1 MGKSISINFIIF
13 TIFTLFI
20 LLIAGIFPGSIAS
33 QEAKNIEKSE
43 PHVIVLTTQG
53 AIGPAVADYITT
65 GIEKAELSD
74 AALVVYQMDTP
85 GGLDNSMRDII
96 QAILTSEVPVVTYV
110 APDGARAASAGTY
123 ILYASHVAAMSP
135 ATNLGAAT
143 PIQIGGFPGAPESP
157 EQDGQKSDEKTSGP
171 PPQSTL
177 EKKIVND
184 AAAYIKSLAERHG
197 RNVEWAEKAV
207 REAVSL
213 SASEALELGV
223 VDIVAADLNALL
235 QQVDGREVN
244 LASGKASVSTKNL
257 EIVHITQSWKEKV
270 MGIISDPN
278 IAYIL
283 LLLGVYGLIFE
294 VTHPGLFLP
303 GIAGAIS
310 LILALYAFQIL
321 PVNYSGLALIVLG
334 IGLIVSEAFLP
345 SFGVLGIGGI
355 IAFVVGSFILID
367 EESLRIAY
375 PVIGTTTAASALF
388 IAWLAGRMFV
398 MRGRRFRTGSEGMI
412 GMTGEAIDDFEGAG
426 RIWLMGESWQAKA
439 ETKIKKGERVKVT
452 GKDGLELSVATL
464 KEDQSDDI
472 V

>member
-1 MGKSISINFIIF
+1 MRQIISGKVITSAIITLLALILTGISPKLIDAQQSQTSENSEARAII
-13 TIFTLFI
+13 
-20 LLIAGIFPGSIAS
+20 
-33 QEAKNIEKSE
+33 
-43 PHVIVLTTQG
+43 LTTQG
-53 AIGPAVADYITT
+53 AIGPAVADYVAM
-65 GIEKAELSD
+65 GIEEAELSK
-74 AALVVYQMDTP
+74 AAVVVYQMDTP
-85 GGLDNSMRDII
+85 GGLDHSMRDII

-157 EQDGQKSDEKTSGP
+157 EKDGQKTDEQNSSP
-171 PPQSTL
+171 PLQSTL
-177 EKKIVND
+177 EKKMVND
-184 AAAYIKSLAERHG
+184 AAAYIKSLAQRHG

-223 VDIVAADLNALL
+223 VDIVAADLSALL
-235 QQVDGREVN
+235 QQLDGREVN
-244 LASGKASVSTKNL
+244 LASGKASISTQNL
-257 EIVHITQSWKEKV
+257 KIVHIAQSWKDRV
-270 MGIISDPN
+270 LGIISDPN

-321 PVNYSGLALIVLG
+321 PVNYSGLALIALG

-345 SFGVLGIGGI
+345 SFGVLGVGGI

-367 EESLRIAY
+367 EESLRIGY
-375 PVIGTTTAASALF
+375 PVIGITTAASALF
-388 IAWLAGRMFV
+388 IAWVAGRMFV
-398 MRGRRFRTGSEGMI
+398 MKGRSFRTGTEGMI
-412 GMTGEAIDDFEGAG
+412 GMTGEAIDDFEDRG

-439 ETKIKKGERVKVT
+439 ETRIKKGERVKIT
-452 GKDGLELSVATL
+452 GKDGLELSVIAL
-464 KEDQSDDI
+464 EEDQSDDI